1 MLASRHVK
9 FVKQLRSSSKMGV
22 RVLASLASNDK
33 RCVLGKNMAKVSREC
48 SSNME
53 NLTPS
58 MVKTKLKYFDVPED
72 EGWRLGPILEL
83 LNENLKIP
91 GFTDDETSEIL
102 EYLCTT

>member
-1 MLASRHVK
+1 
-9 FVKQLRSSSKMGV
+9 
-22 RVLASLASNDK
+22 
-33 RCVLGKNMAKVSREC
+33 
-48 SSNME
+48 
-53 NLTPS
+53 

-83 LNENLKIP
+83 INENLKIP

>member
-1 MLASRHVK
+1 
-9 FVKQLRSSSKMGV
+9 
-22 RVLASLASNDK
+22 
-33 RCVLGKNMAKVSREC
+33 
-48 SSNME
+48 ME